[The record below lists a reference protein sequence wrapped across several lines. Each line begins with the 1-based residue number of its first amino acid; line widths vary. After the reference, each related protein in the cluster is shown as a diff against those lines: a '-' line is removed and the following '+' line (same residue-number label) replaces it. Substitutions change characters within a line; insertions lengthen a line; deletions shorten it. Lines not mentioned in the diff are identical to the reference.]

1 MSSKDKQKD
10 VVSPEPNPQK
20 GITRKNF
27 LRGSAFA
34 MLGAAATAASGGVA
48 FGATKEESK
57 GKTSA
62 ATKTHSGKT
71 DRSYIT
77 HETDV
82 LIIGGGI
89 AGMAA
94 ARQAVKA
101 GLNVSMIDK
110 GPAGHSGGSGMA
122 WGHTFV
128 TNEFYEGDVKNSVM
142 AFLVDCSGIIDQENY
157 LALCK
162 ATKEG
167 RPIAFAEQCGTV
179 QQRNEKGNV
188 AHMDDGGPITFV
200 YEYRSRH
207 EAQHIIHSGVRVFD
221 NTMVVDILRAPDG
234 SVAGC
239 VGINLYTGEAHVFR
253 AKTVVMATGGYVW
266 NTGYTINGPELTG
279 EGHAI
284 FMRHGLAMKDMEFFH
299 ADLEAFRPYG
309 SRMKARNELEPAMA
323 AALNGES
330 WDVLYNKRGENVAKG
345 FFLDPKLSAYPGA
358 AFLGAIITSAKEIM
372 HGDGTPGDG
381 SGNGIMMDVTRWYND
396 TNLGDTLYGHRL
408 REAETALGYKH
419 DKRVEC
425 IPEFYG
431 SCAQPKINP
440 HTTETEIP
448 GLFCAVHNLTELTSM
463 ISFAQGHLAGKYAA
477 EKAANI
483 KMPAVS
489 VAAIQDILNRNYGL
503 LENTPSNPIRVTE
516 VFQKIQ
522 DTFYKGLS
530 LIRDEKG
537 MTAALNEFLRI
548 QKEDLPRINV
558 PYKTKQFNRDW
569 RNAMEVESMLLCSI
583 GTAYGSL
590 YRKETRPFH
599 FRSDYP
605 VMDNDNWLANV
616 WVKMQKEGPWTVTK
630 TPIVDTVFPAE
641 QVKKVLLPV
650 DMRVPNV
657 HV

>member
-1 MSSKDKQKD
+1 MNFDEESQAVTGSEQQ
-10 VVSPEPNPQK
+10 PQK
-20 GITRKNF
+20 GMTRKSF
-27 LRGSAFA
+27 LKGSVLALVGA
-34 MLGAAATAASGGVA
+34 TAAAATGGVA
-48 FGATKEESK
+48 TATASEENKKKAK
-57 GKTSA
+57 GSTAPNSPNK
-62 ATKTHSGKT
+62 K
-71 DRSYIT
+71 RSYAT
-77 HETDV
+77 HEADV
-82 LIIGGGI
+82 IVVGGGI

-101 GLNVSMIDK
+101 GLNVIMIDK

-128 TNEFYEGDVKNSVM
+128 TNEFYEGDIKNSVI
-142 AFLVDCSGIIDQENY
+142 AFLVDCSGIIDQENF

-167 RPIAFAEQCGTV
+167 RPIALIEQCGTV
-179 QQRNEKGNV
+179 QQRNDKGKV

-200 YEYRSRH
+200 YEYRARH

-221 NTMVVDILRAPDG
+221 NTMLVDILRSPNG
-234 SVAGC
+234 SVAGG

-284 FMRHGLAMKDMEFFH
+284 LMRHGLALKDMEFFH

-309 SRMKARNELEPAMA
+309 SRMRARNEIEAAMA
-323 AALNGES
+323 APLNGES
-330 WDVLYNKRGENVAKG
+330 WDVLYNKKGQNISKG

-372 HGDGTPGDG
+372 QGNGTPGDG
-381 SGNGIMMDVTRWYND
+381 SGNGIMMDVTRWYTD
-396 TNLGDTLYGHRL
+396 SNLGDTLYGNRL

-419 DKRVEC
+419 DKLVEC

-440 HTTETEIP
+440 NTMETEIP
-448 GLFCAVHNLTELTSM
+448 GLFCALHNLTELTSM
-463 ISFAQGHLAGKYAA
+463 MSFAQGHLAGKCAA
-477 EKAANI
+477 QKAADSKLPPI
-483 KMPAVS
+483 STAE
-489 VAAIQDILNRNYGL
+489 IQDILNRNYGF

-548 QKEDLPRINV
+548 QEEDLPRINV

-569 RNAMEVESMLLCSI
+569 RNAMEVESMVLCSI
-583 GTAYGSL
+583 GTAYASL

-605 VMDNDNWLANV
+605 VQDNDNWLANV
-616 WVKMQKEGPWTVTK
+616 WVTMQKEGPWKITK

-641 QVKKVLLPV
+641 TVKKMLLPL
-650 DMRVPNV
+650 DMRTPNIYV
-657 HV
+657 